1 MVGRSAP
8 RPAEVGILIGRIRSL
23 VVKTWTIGIEA
34 PLTTTPENG
43 QTLAAYGDFAS
54 AEKKEWWLLLSISRL
69 GGCRSWIRDGGL
81 TYFDLS
87 TASADFEAWLWV
99 HGWPVNDM
107 AIFKVKLGSVIGTHN
122 AITHERTLRKRA
134 AKVRAR
140 VGHGKETACA
150 TDQKNGYALN
160 HRPGWFVLD

>member
-1 MVGRSAP
+1 MIRVENEHWRF
-8 RPAEVGILIGRIRSL
+8 RIRREEG
-23 VVKTWTIGIEA
+23 VV
-34 PLTTTPENG
+34 
-43 QTLAAYGDFAS
+43 AS
-54 AEKKEWWLLLSISRL
+54 AVNLHPRGRGLQVLD
-69 GGCRSWIRDGGL
+69 RDGGL

-99 HGWPVNDM
+99 HGWSVNDM

-160 HRPGWFVLD
+160 HRSGWFVLD

>member
-1 MVGRSAP
+1 VF
-8 RPAEVGILIGRIRSL
+8 
-23 VVKTWTIGIEA
+23 
-34 PLTTTPENG
+34 LTTKKLVDTDRPSHGRPMRISRSELPQN
-43 QTLAAYGDFAS
+43 AHCDFAS
-54 AEKKEWWLLLSISRL
+54 AEKKELWLLPSISSL
-69 GGCRSWIRDGGL
+69 GGAGCRSWIRDGGL

>member
-1 MVGRSAP
+1 VPRAFAITDPDYRLSA
-8 RPAEVGILIGRIRSL
+8 ALETCL
-23 VVKTWTIGIEA
+23 
-34 PLTTTPENG
+34 
-43 QTLAAYGDFAS
+43 GDFAS
-54 AEKKEWWLLLSISRL
+54 AEKKEWWLLLSISSL
-69 GGCRSWIRDGGL
+69 GGAGYRSWIRDGGL

-87 TASADFEAWLWV
+87 TASADFEARLWV
-99 HGWPVNDM
+99 HGWSVNDM